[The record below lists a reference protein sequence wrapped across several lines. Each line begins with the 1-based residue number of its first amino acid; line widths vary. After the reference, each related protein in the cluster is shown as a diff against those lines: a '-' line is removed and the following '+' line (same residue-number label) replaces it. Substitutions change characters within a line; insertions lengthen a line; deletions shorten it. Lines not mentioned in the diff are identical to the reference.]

1 MEEQA
6 HNLHTFD
13 GGDLSAGLE
22 ELRLHIVGIED
33 ERDTEVVRL
42 SWVVMEISDAL
53 IDLGVF
59 PIWDVPL
66 LSKPAQEVL
75 ASASLILEHL

>member
-1 MEEQA
+1 
-6 HNLHTFD
+6 
-13 GGDLSAGLE
+13 
-22 ELRLHIVGIED
+22 
-33 ERDTEVVRL
+33 VRL

-53 IDLGVF
+53 TDLGVF